1 MKRVALSLALI
12 AAASS
17 PMAAEPFGKFFFTP
31 AERAALDQ
39 ARMQKQRPQ
48 TKAEAEAPAV
58 PAAPQMLTY
67 GGVVRRSDGR
77 AVLWLN
83 NRPVDEKE
91 ALSSYSVEGR
101 VRPDGAV
108 TVQIPGTRRSVELK
122 AGQTV
127 ELGTGTVAEHQYRSA
142 APARAGRAADT
153 ADRDAPAAARK
164 DEPLAPADKGAPAP
178 VPGAREEPPRGPR

>member
-1 MKRVALSLALI
+1 MKRVMLSFALI
-12 AAASS
+12 AAAHSAI
-17 PMAAEPFGKFFFTP
+17 PAEPFGKFFFTP

-48 TKAEAEAPAV
+48 TKTEAAAPA

-67 GGVVRRSDGR
+67 GGVVRRSDGK

-83 NRPVDEKE
+83 NRPVDEKD
-91 ALSSYSVEGR
+91 ALSSFSVEGR

-127 ELGTGTVAEHQYRSA
+127 ELGTGAVGESNYRSA
-142 APARAGRAADT
+142 SPAPAASKSTDA
-153 ADRDAPAAARK
+153 ADRDASGAARK
-164 DEPLAPADKGAPAP
+164 DEARTAADKGTP
-178 VPGAREEPPRGPR
+178 VPPPAARDEPARAPQ